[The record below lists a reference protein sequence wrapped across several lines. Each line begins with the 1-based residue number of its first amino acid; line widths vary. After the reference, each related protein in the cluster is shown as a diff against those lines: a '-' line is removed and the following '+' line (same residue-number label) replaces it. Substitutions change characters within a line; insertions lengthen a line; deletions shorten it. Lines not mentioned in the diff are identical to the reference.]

1 MPPKRHWLSH
11 RPGTVGSPAQDHRA
25 ARSRGE
31 PPRLSLACSRRGGC
45 LRGAAKKSAVRVRA
59 AQVLPVAAAINF
71 SHKGSKEVMQALHEK
86 RPHQPD
92 RSFPEKSMSP
102 R

>member
-1 MPPKRHWLSH
+1 MPPKRHRLSH
-11 RPGTVGSPAQDHRA
+11 RPGTVGSPAPDHRA

-31 PPRLSLACSRRGGC
+31 PPRLCLACSRRGGC
-45 LRGAAKKSAVRVRA
+45 LRGAAKLERSDSAGGSSS
-59 AQVLPVAAAINF
+59 PVAAAINF
-71 SHKGSKEVMQALHEK
+71 SHKGSKMQALHEK